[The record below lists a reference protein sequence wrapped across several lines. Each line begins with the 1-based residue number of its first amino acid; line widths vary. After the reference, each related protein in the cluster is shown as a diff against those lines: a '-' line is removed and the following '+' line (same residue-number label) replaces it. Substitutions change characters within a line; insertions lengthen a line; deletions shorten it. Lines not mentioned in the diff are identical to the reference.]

1 MRLKTIDPSTGLQ
14 KPPSHHQ
21 LKPVQATGLEMLS
34 WALHQP
40 VTQIIRLRAFRRL
53 QKGSPGYFIITVFI
67 SRTCLDSPIDSGYSA
82 KVEQPGARQ
91 NNPLDPEI
99 SVRGSGSQAGEG
111 KGTGRAVPPKSYFLL
126 LLRFNNKRRLQKPN
140 LSFPDSA

>member
-1 MRLKTIDPSTGLQ
+1 MQLKTIDPSTGLQ

-40 VTQIIRLRAFRRL
+40 VTQIIQLRGFHRL
-53 QKGSPGYFIITVFI
+53 QKGSPGYSIIIVFI

-111 KGTGRAVPPKSYFLL
+111 KGTGRAVPPKSYFFITSPF
-126 LLRFNNKRRLQKPN
+126 RQQEKVTE
-140 LSFPDSA
+140 A